1 MPDNGIVR
9 VLSALSFDET
19 YSRSESAVKSRGLH
33 VFATIDF
40 TGDAKRAGMKMKPTR
55 LLIFGNP
62 RAGTPLM
69 EAAPSVAL
77 DFPLKVL
84 VAEDSGGKAWVSYN
98 SPEYLRARHNI
109 PVDLLK
115 NISGIESVVES
126 AVK

>member
-19 YSRSESAVKSRGLH
+19 YSRLESAVKSRGLL

>member
-19 YSRSESAVKSRGLH
+19 YSRLESAVKSRGLH